1 MEIAT
6 LKTDL
11 FQRASMAKRLS
22 KRVSNGRARAFKAK
36 ATYKG
41 DTRFDPAAFLA
52 NAGLGRAIVKF
63 QKKQIVFSQGDEG
76 DTVFYVQRGKIRLT
90 VASVAGKE
98 ATIALLSAGDFLGEG
113 CIVNA
118 QHLRMSSAVALT
130 ESSLLRIDRKEM
142 ISALHKEHTMS
153 DIFVAYLL
161 ARNLRVQ
168 ADLVDQLFNSSEKRL
183 ARTLLL
189 LAQFGKEGEPE
200 TVIPK
205 ISQETLAGIVG
216 TTRARVN
223 FFLNRFRKLGFIEY
237 NGHMQIHRS
246 LLSVVLHD

>member
-1 MEIAT
+1 
-6 LKTDL
+6 
-11 FQRASMAKRLS
+11 MAKQLG
-22 KRVSNGRARAFKAK
+22 KRVSNGRARASKAK
-36 ATYKG
+36 ATNKHSNG
-41 DTRFDPAAFLA
+41 FDPQAFLA
-52 NAGLGRAIVKF
+52 NVGLGRAIVDL
-63 QKKQIVFSQGDEG
+63 KKNQIVYSQGDEADG
-76 DTVFYVQRGKIRLT
+76 VFYVQHGKIRLN
-90 VASVAGKE
+90 VVSSAGKE
-98 ATIALLSAGDFLGEG
+98 ATVALLGAGDFLGEG

-130 ESSLLRIDRKEM
+130 EGSLLKIDRKEM
-142 ISALHKEHTMS
+142 INALHRENTMS
-153 DIFVAYLL
+153 DIFIAYLL
-161 ARNLRVQ
+161 TRSLRLQ
-168 ADLVDQLFNSSEKRL
+168 SDLVDQLFNSSEKRL

-223 FFLNRFRKLGFIEY
+223 FFMNRFRKLGFIEY
-237 NGHMQIHRS
+237 NGKMQIHRS